1 MLWDITISKSFD
13 RYLQRGRVTGARNT
27 QITISVTLTV
37 TLAIEQV
44 SKEQG
49 CAWRDDQFGRGQNTV
64 LGWSDPTFAHGSV
77 AKVTRGS
84 LQPDKNFFGARGENL
99 DEAGEE
105 GRNYVLQLRLHHL
118 LLLVNL
124 ISLGKTRK

>member
-44 SKEQG
+44 SKEQE
-49 CAWRDDQFGRGQNTV
+49 V
-64 LGWSDPTFAHGSV
+64 AHG
-77 AKVTRGS
+77 ATI
-84 LQPDKNFFGARGENL
+84 NL
-99 DEAGEE
+99 DA
-105 GRNYVLQLRLHHL
+105 
-118 LLLVNL
+118 
-124 ISLGKTRK
+124 GKTPCWRRCRKLRCVGRQRF